1 MSFARMGNRLMLK
14 RKGGGRGDLRE
25 EQREVEK
32 KQKKVDLKNVT

>member
-14 RKGGGRGDLRE
+14 RKGGGDLRE